1 MAEFSRLVITKKGQA
16 LITKVLA
23 GTAKDVEFTRIAASQ
38 AEFPSVDELENVT
51 ELPEIMQEA
60 EISRKT
66 QTNEVALK
74 LETAFSNHDLTVG
87 YPMNTLGLFAVDPDE
102 GEILYAACAET
113 SGYCYMPPY
122 NGITVSGA
130 YIRLITTVG
139 NADNVT
145 LEVNPAATAT
155 FADVQRLQKQIDELA
170 AKPTGVPLIIGA
182 TEPDVAPVLWFNTGE
197 IPEINTVV
205 FLELGADGDMSDILA
220 GIDGKNRPVMNAMMN
235 GTTTDHISIEM
246 MN

>member
-1 MAEFSRLVITKKGQA
+1 MAEFSKLVITQKGQA
-16 LITKVLA
+16 LIAKVLE
-23 GTAKDVEFTRIAASQ
+23 GTATDVDFTKIAASK
-38 AEFPSVDELENVT
+38 ATFTVDQLEKLT
-51 ELPEIMQEA
+51 ALPDVMQE
-60 EISRKT
+60 EKISYKT
-66 QTNEVALK
+66 RTNNVAVQI
-74 LETAFSNHDLTVG
+74 ETAYNNTKVTVG
-87 YPMNTLGLFAVDPDE
+87 YPINNFGMLGVDPDE

-155 FADVQRLQKQIDELA
+155 FADVQRIQKQIDELA

-205 FLELGADGDMSDILA
+205 FLELGADGDMSYILA

>member
-1 MAEFSRLVITKKGQA
+1 M
-16 LITKVLA
+16 
-23 GTAKDVEFTRIAASQ
+23 
-38 AEFPSVDELENVT
+38 
-51 ELPEIMQEA
+51 
-60 EISRKT
+60 
-66 QTNEVALK
+66 
-74 LETAFSNHDLTVG
+74 TVG

>member
-1 MAEFSRLVITKKGQA
+1 MAEFSKLVITQKGQA
-16 LITKVLA
+16 LIAKVLE
-23 GTAKDVEFTRIAASQ
+23 GTATDVDFTKIAASK
-38 AEFPSVDELENVT
+38 ATFTVDQLEKLT
-51 ELPEIMQEA
+51 ALPDVMQE
-60 EISRKT
+60 EKISYKT
-66 QTNEVALK
+66 RTNNVAVQI
-74 LETAFSNHDLTVG
+74 ETAFNNTKLTVG

>member
-1 MAEFSRLVITKKGQA
+1 MAEFSKLVITKAGQA
-16 LITKVLA
+16 LIAKVLE
-23 GTAKDVEFTRIAASQ
+23 GTAKDVDFTKIAASK
-38 AEFPSVDELENVT
+38 ATFTVDQLEKLT
-51 ELPEIMQEA
+51 ALPDVMQE
-60 EISRKT
+60 EKISYKT
-66 QTNEVALK
+66 RTNNVAVQI
-74 LETAFSNHDLTVG
+74 ETAFNNTKLTVG

>member
-1 MAEFSRLVITKKGQA
+1 M
-16 LITKVLA
+16 
-23 GTAKDVEFTRIAASQ
+23 
-38 AEFPSVDELENVT
+38 
-51 ELPEIMQEA
+51 
-60 EISRKT
+60 
-66 QTNEVALK
+66 
-74 LETAFSNHDLTVG
+74 
-87 YPMNTLGLFAVDPDE
+87 
-102 GEILYAACAET
+102 
-113 SGYCYMPPY
+113 
-122 NGITVSGA
+122 
-130 YIRLITTVG
+130 ITTVG

>member
-1 MAEFSRLVITKKGQA
+1 MAEFSKLVITQKGQA
-16 LITKVLA
+16 LIAKVLE
-23 GTAKDVEFTRIAASQ
+23 GTATDVDFTKIAASK
-38 AEFPSVDELENVT
+38 ATFTVDQLEKLTALLDV
-51 ELPEIMQEA
+51 MQE
-60 EISRKT
+60 EKISYKT
-66 QTNEVALK
+66 RTNNVAVQI
-74 LETAFSNHDLTVG
+74 ETAFNNTKLTVG

>member
-1 MAEFSRLVITKKGQA
+1 MAEFSKLVITQKGQA
-16 LITKVLA
+16 LIAKVLE
-23 GTAKDVEFTRIAASQ
+23 GTATDVDFTKIAASK
-38 AEFPSVDELENVT
+38 ATFTVDELELLT
-51 ELPEIMQEA
+51 ALPDVMQE
-60 EISRKT
+60 EKISYKT
-66 QTNEVALK
+66 RTNNVAVQI
-74 LETAFSNHDLTVG
+74 ETAFNNTKLTVG

>member
-1 MAEFSRLVITKKGQA
+1 MAEFSKLVITQKGQA
-16 LITKVLA
+16 LIAKVLE
-23 GTAKDVEFTRIAASQ
+23 GTATDVDFTKIAASK
-38 AEFPSVDELENVT
+38 ATFTVDQLEKLT
-51 ELPEIMQEA
+51 ALPDVMQE
-60 EISRKT
+60 EKISYKT
-66 QTNEVALK
+66 RTNNVAVQI
-74 LETAFSNHDLTVG
+74 ETAFNNTKLTVG

-130 YIRLITTVG
+130 YMRLITTVG

-182 TEPDVAPVLWFNTGE
+182 TEPDVAPVLWFNTGK

>member
-1 MAEFSRLVITKKGQA
+1 MAEFSKLVITQKGQA
-16 LITKVLA
+16 LIAKVLE
-23 GTAKDVEFTRIAASQ
+23 GTATDVDFTKIAASK
-38 AEFPSVDELENVT
+38 ATFTVDQLEKLT
-51 ELPEIMQEA
+51 ALPDVMQE
-60 EISRKT
+60 EKISYKT
-66 QTNEVALK
+66 RTNNVAVQI
-74 LETAFSNHDLTVG
+74 ETAFNNTKLTVG

-205 FLELGADGDMSDILA
+205 FLEIGRAH
-220 GIDGKNRPVMNAMMN
+220 V
-235 GTTTDHISIEM
+235 
-246 MN
+246 

>member
-1 MAEFSRLVITKKGQA
+1 MAEFSKLVITKAGQA
-16 LITKVLA
+16 LIAKVLE
-23 GTAKDVEFTRIAASQ
+23 GTAKDVDFTKVAASK
-38 AEFPSVDELENVT
+38 ATFTVDELELLT
-51 ELPEIMQEA
+51 ALPDVMQE
-60 EISRKT
+60 EKISYKT
-66 QTNEVALK
+66 RTNDVTVQI
-74 LETAFSNHDLTVG
+74 ETAFNNTKLTVG
-87 YPMNTLGLFAVDPDE
+87 YPMNTWGLFAVDPDD

-122 NGITVSGA
+122 NGLTVSGA

-139 NADNVT
+139 HADNVS
-145 LEVNPAATAT
+145 LEVNPAANAT

>member
-1 MAEFSRLVITKKGQA
+1 MAEFSKLVITQKGQA
-16 LITKVLA
+16 LIAKVLE
-23 GTAKDVEFTRIAASQ
+23 GTATDVDFTKIAASK
-38 AEFPSVDELENVT
+38 ATFTVDQLEKLT
-51 ELPEIMQEA
+51 ALPDVMQE
-60 EISRKT
+60 EKISYKT
-66 QTNEVALK
+66 RTNNVAVQI
-74 LETAFSNHDLTVG
+74 ETAFNNTKLTVG

-182 TEPDVAPVLWFNTGE
+182 TEPDFAPVLWFNTGE